1 MKLPN
6 AEQAVVD
13 REKITDYLLSLTS
26 PDGWSK
32 ARFFTR
38 RGFTV
43 GQWEVF
49 AKALKAQGAAYEVA
63 EIRETDQDIRYSVVG
78 SIQTPDGS
86 DPPYQNRLANSPRKL
101 HPPFN
106 HRPPAQEVKC
116 LRNIP
121 A

>member
-26 PDGWSK
+26 PDCWSK

-49 AKALKAQGAAYEVA
+49 AEALKAQGAAYEVA

-86 DPPYQNRLANSPRKL
+86 DPRIRTVWQIVRGSSIPRLITAHPR
-101 HPPFN
+101 
-106 HRPPAQEVKC
+106 R
-116 LRNIP
+116 R
-121 A
+121 